1 MLCFLKNWFHCHNHW
16 KPNERAVCIGVNLP
30 SLQKSVKTKSL
41 NPQKL
46 LAVVLSFERSEHG
59 KLSLMVQFANNCK
72 RNEKWIYVWIYWVP
86 FWETEKENT
95 WWRKKKIVVE
105 FSALDWCNGKCYSPI
120 TFLTSIYYTMSYCFP
135 VQLMQAFMF
144 LLNNF
149 IDTPG

>member
-1 MLCFLKNWFHCHNHW
+1 MKNESMSEYTECHS
-16 KPNERAVCIGVNLP
+16 E
-30 SLQKSVKTKSL
+30 
-41 NPQKL
+41 KL
-46 LAVVLSFERSEHG
+46 RRRTHG
-59 KLSLMVQFANNCK
+59 
-72 RNEKWIYVWIYWVP
+72 E
-86 FWETEKENT
+86 E
-95 WWRKKKIVVE
+95 KKIVVE